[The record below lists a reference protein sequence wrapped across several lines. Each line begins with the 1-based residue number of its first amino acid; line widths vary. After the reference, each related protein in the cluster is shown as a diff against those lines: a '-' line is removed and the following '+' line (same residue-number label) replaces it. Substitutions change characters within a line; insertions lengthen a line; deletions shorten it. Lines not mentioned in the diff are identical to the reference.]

1 MRHWGIGA
9 LGMRHWGVG
18 HHASGIGHAQG
29 HHTPRVTRQAEF
41 ARTLGG
47 EPALLDAGALRE
59 LNRPEGVEAYFGDM
73 PTQVRLTLTLTLT
86 LTLALALA

>member
-1 MRHWGIGA
+1 MA
-9 LGMRHWGVG
+9 
-18 HHASGIGHAQG
+18 
-29 HHTPRVTRQAEF
+29 PRMTRQAEF

-86 LTLALALA
+86 LILILTLTPTLTLTLTLTLPLTLSPSLTQNNK